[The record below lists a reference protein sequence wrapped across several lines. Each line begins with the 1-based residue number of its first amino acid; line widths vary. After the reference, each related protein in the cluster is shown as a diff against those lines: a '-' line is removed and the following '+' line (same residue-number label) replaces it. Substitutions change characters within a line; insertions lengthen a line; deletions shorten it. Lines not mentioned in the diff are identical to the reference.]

1 MGGRGHGEEGARR
14 GEEGAFEECGAAVQ
28 CVVMLW
34 PVMIE

>member
-1 MGGRGHGEEGARR
+1 MEEDMVRR
-14 GEEGAFEECGAAVQ
+14 GRRGGPEGSFEECGAAVQ